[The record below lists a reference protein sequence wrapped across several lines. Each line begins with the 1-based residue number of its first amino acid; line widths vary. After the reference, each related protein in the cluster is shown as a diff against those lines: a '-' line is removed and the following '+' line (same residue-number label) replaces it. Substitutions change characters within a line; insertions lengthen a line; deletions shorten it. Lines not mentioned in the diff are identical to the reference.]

1 MAKTTAK
8 TTKTT
13 DSEIDAILRKPYSI
27 DLVYGE
33 TPKDGVVAKVAEWP
47 GCMTAGD
54 TRAEALAH
62 IGDAMWDWV
71 KSRIDDGLNIPE
83 PMAAF
88 SGKLLLRLPTS
99 LHRDA
104 DRRAKAEGVSLN
116 QWIGSAVARE
126 LGPAPLPESLRIEG
140 GDRTIEPV
148 PGVFYDFRAID
159 QEGKPV
165 ANVQWS
171 LSRKDLGTIDE
182 NGRYVPGKIP
192 MGADVIA
199 RVGKL
204 EARANIHVMPIR
216 GLMTAASASAR
227 GRR

>member
-1 MAKTTAK
+1 MAKTKA
-8 TTKTT
+8 TK
-13 DSEIDAILRKPYSI
+13 SEIEVILRKPYTI

-33 TPKDGVVAKVAEWP
+33 TPDDGVAAKVAEWP

-54 TRAEALAH
+54 TREEALAH
-62 IGDAMWDWV
+62 IGDAMYDWV
-71 KSRIDDGLNIPE
+71 EGRLEDGLDIPE
-83 PMAAF
+83 PMATF

-126 LGPAPLPESLRIEG
+126 LGPAPLPDSLRIER
-140 GDRTIEPV
+140 GDLVIFPV
-148 PGVFYDFRAID
+148 AGVFYDFHAID
-159 QEGKPV
+159 QDGKRV
-165 ANVQWS
+165 DGVQWS
-171 LSRKDLGTIDE
+171 LARKDLGTIDD
-182 NGRYVPGKIP
+182 NGHYVPGKIA
-192 MGADVIA
+192 MASHVIA
-199 RVGKL
+199 RLGKL

-216 GLMTAASASAR
+216 GVTAAASAPAR

>member
-1 MAKTTAK
+1 MAKTTKA
-8 TTKTT
+8 TK
-13 DSEIDAILRKPYSI
+13 SEIEAILRKSYSI

-33 TPKDGVVAKVAEWP
+33 TPEDGVVAKVAEWP